1 VTRVTLTVRHFLAA
15 EEPGYRLAH
24 FDVVVDCFV
33 FVDIQGVLFDS
44 FKVLDISTFSQILD
58 AMLSLFFYGL
68 KAFFCLLQITPREVQ
83 LFFVWKMKHDVSR
96 LASTFR
102 IEFNPAHLWI
112 IYRKAIDRE
121 LFEPLALQVTNLALL
136 VS

>member
-1 VTRVTLTVRHFLAA
+1 MTRVTLTVRQFLAA

-24 FDVVVDCFV
+24 FDVVVDRFV
-33 FVDIQGVLFDS
+33 LVDIQGLLFDS
-44 FKVLDISTFSQILD
+44 FKVLDISTFSKILD
-58 AMLSLFFYGL
+58 TMLSLFFYGL
-68 KAFFCLLQITPREVQ
+68 KTFFGLLQSAPREVQ
-83 LFFVWKMKHDVSR
+83 LFLIWKVKHDVSR

-112 IYRKAIDRE
+112 IDRKAVDRE
-121 LFEPLALQVTNLALL
+121 LFETLAFQVTNLALL